1 MQPTGKPFCSSHH
14 GRNSIWISMIILA
27 SKLYYSLMNLTGM
40 SMLNNACVVISCI
53 SGKLAMA
60 AVARPFFLIHYQ
72 YTVRLGEKNRGSSKL
87 FWGMFLRFP
96 VLNHYQ
102 SLLRINLFSNTNYI
116 VFFCHSS
123 TCKILFYTVGVREK
137 PWVKHK
143 NNINVG

>member
-1 MQPTGKPFCSSHH
+1 MDQHDNPSLQAILFSDESYWDEHTQQCMCCDQLYQWQTGH
-14 GRNSIWISMIILA
+14 GCCRQTFL
-27 SKLYYSLMNLTGM
+27 
-40 SMLNNACVVISCI
+40 
-53 SGKLAMA
+53 
-60 AVARPFFLIHYQ
+60 FLIHYQ